1 MNCLG
6 IGLRFLKQKIYL
18 ILFMGND
25 EPLGAKTQAWIKAAH
40 AYEKEEKLG

>member
-1 MNCLG
+1 MNRLG

-18 ILFMGND
+18 ILFIGND
-25 EPLGAKTQAWIKAAH
+25 EPLSAKTQVWIKAAH